1 MYYILALIVI
11 CIIGVIIFFTQS
23 VSNVQSFDKSET
35 IRILIRQASRW
46 AMAAKQDTEI
56 MIAVLHANYG
66 AGYLWA
72 VRDIATDN
80 EIEEAT
86 GIDILQFR
94 DEIIKVQDT
103 ATRRLAKMCPQY
115 LPNDSYITKI
125 ATTI

>member
-1 MYYILALIVI
+1 MYYILAILVV
-11 CIIGVIIFFTQS
+11 CIIGVIILLTRQLKNNTS
-23 VSNVQSFDKSET
+23 DKSEM

-46 AMAAKQDTEI
+46 AMASKQDTEI

-80 EIEEAT
+80 EIEEAA
-86 GIDILQFR
+86 GINILQFR
-94 DEIIKVQDT
+94 DEIIKIQDT
-103 ATRRLAKMCPQY
+103 VTRRLAKSCPSY
-115 LPNDSYITKI
+115 LPNDSYITRI

>member
-1 MYYILALIVI
+1 MYYILAILVV
-11 CIIGVIIFFTQS
+11 CIIGVTILLTRQLKNNTS
-23 VSNVQSFDKSET
+23 DKSEM

-46 AMAAKQDTEI
+46 AMASKQDTEI

-86 GIDILQFR
+86 GINILQFR
-94 DEIIKVQDT
+94 DEIIKIQDT
-103 ATRRLAKMCPQY
+103 VTRRLAKSCPSY
-115 LPNDSYITKI
+115 LPNDSYITRI

>member
-1 MYYILALIVI
+1 MYYILAIIIV
-11 CIIGVIIFFTQS
+11 CITVIIILMKRHTKNS
-23 VSNVQSFDKSET
+23 DKSET

-80 EIEEAT
+80 EIEKAT

-115 LPNDSYITKI
+115 LPGDNYITRI